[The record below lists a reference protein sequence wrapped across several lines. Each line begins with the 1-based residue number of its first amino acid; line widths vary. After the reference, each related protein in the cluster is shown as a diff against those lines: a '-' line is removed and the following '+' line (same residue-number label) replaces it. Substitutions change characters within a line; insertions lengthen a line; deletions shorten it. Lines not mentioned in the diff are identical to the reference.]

1 MTDNA
6 SPGVYVSQTNVT
18 KKSADIS
25 VNVKLD
31 NADLHATSVSL
42 ETVIYTQEGKQV
54 AKNVKEINLTPQG
67 SQPFTADFR
76 LKNPHLWQGRE
87 DPYLYKVVARLVKDG
102 KTIDE
107 VVQPPVFVIM
117 KW

>member
-1 MTDNA
+1 MTEKSNITVTDNA

-76 LKNPHLWQGRE
+76 LKIHIFGR
-87 DPYLYKVVARLVKDG
+87 DA
-102 KTIDE
+102 KTRI
-107 VVQPPVFVIM
+107 FIR
-117 KW
+117 